1 VTEPVLPTERL
12 NRALLARK
20 LGRPSGPL
28 PAHVGRNPSRSC
40 SPHANSAGALPTSRV
55 QHKDA
60 ALGPTFLVAGAVA
73 GTWRYKG
80 DRVELKP
87 LEPLPRGV
95 RRELEDEAAQLS
107 AFHAD

>member
-1 VTEPVLPTERL
+1 VFNTKT
-12 NRALLARK
+12 
-20 LGRPSGPL
+20 
-28 PAHVGRNPSRSC
+28 
-40 SPHANSAGALPTSRV
+40 PHSV
-55 QHKDA
+55 
-60 ALGPTFLVAGAVA
+60 PTFLVAGAVA